1 MTSWSTRSRQVRR
14 DPEVSHDDASQQVA
28 AMRDAVRAARAGDL
42 ESRVPPMT
50 DPDLGELR
58 TEINGLLDVVDAFM
72 REAVATLEAAS
83 RGEYHRRL
91 LTRGLPGAYGQAAE
105 QIDVARGMLER
116 AEAVRK
122 DQQHRLVDQAAT
134 VSTLVNEASSTLAES
149 ASGVVSA
156 SRLGAAEVSRARATM
171 HELESASQTIGT
183 AATLIRHV
191 ASRTRLLALNA
202 TIEAARAGEV
212 GRGFAV
218 VAGEVKNLAD
228 EVSASSDD
236 ITTHV
241 AGAQVA
247 ATDAVAAM
255 VRIEDVI
262 STVSAEADAISVA
275 AGQGLADMARRL
287 QDELVR
293 FTQPT
298 A

>member
-1 MTSWSTRSRQVRR
+1 
-14 DPEVSHDDASQQVA
+14 
-28 AMRDAVRAARAGDL
+28 
-42 ESRVPPMT
+42 
-50 DPDLGELR
+50 
-58 TEINGLLDVVDAFM
+58 
-72 REAVATLEAAS
+72 
-83 RGEYHRRL
+83 
-91 LTRGLPGAYGQAAE
+91 
-105 QIDVARGMLER
+105 
-116 AEAVRK
+116 
-122 DQQHRLVDQAAT
+122 
-134 VSTLVNEASSTLAES
+134 
-149 ASGVVSA
+149 
-156 SRLGAAEVSRARATM
+156 M

-202 TIEAARAGEV
+202 TIEAACAGEV